1 MINKVIAVYTLFCF
15 VFSNICYSENN
26 FMNLNEVNLVN
37 PCINRLST
45 PKVNA
50 YEEIELMVGSLKIKA
65 PYLFTGEPVPYDGY
79 VLKIND
85 YKRLS
90 TLLQDYNS
98 GCDEVIIDVTEI
110 CKDQI
115 DECYDGCEERVK
127 KLHNNIDELKT
138 KINLEIKLRKSETRK
153 KYIYS
158 TAGIVIGFSLG
169 YFTTKIIK

>member
-1 MINKVIAVYTLFCF
+1 M
-15 VFSNICYSENN
+15 
-26 FMNLNEVNLVN
+26 
-37 PCINRLST
+37 
-45 PKVNA
+45 
-50 YEEIELMVGSLKIKA
+50 
-65 PYLFTGEPVPYDGY
+65 
-79 VLKIND
+79 
-85 YKRLS
+85 
-90 TLLQDYNS
+90 
-98 GCDEVIIDVTEI
+98 TEI